1 MSIDLE
7 NVLREFEISSFNE
20 FQRRVTEWEDFEYRV
35 WQGGQEK
42 FDSLRQTVI
51 DYYST
56 IPNISGQYISINSQ
70 WGDVDLDNYMCIFP
84 KRTLI
89 ETDALYSYID
99 LTPHNGSSYDKPP
112 VSFFQNYFRYEKLIR
127 NNISYLYPIGLS
139 GEEKAGTENT
149 FDAGMIIPIK
159 NVAEVTRQG
168 NFQTILQRPD
178 VFYLAFP
185 WLYNANT
192 DNYIEICDRYPSE
205 FDCFANAIEKI
216 ALAGNGK
223 SDLNETVLSELK
235 EAIINIQIAY
245 DKKKSALKAKGVTA
259 VLGIALS
266 CIPFALNN
274 FFDNFDPKILS
285 TVIGS
290 VSLLGSKDIISDFM
304 GLRKES
310 NTNPFWVIWKWKQ
323 STE

>member
-1 MSIDLE
+1 MSIDLA
-7 NVLREFEISSFNE
+7 NILREFEISSYND

-35 WQGGQEK
+35 WKGGQEK
-42 FDSLRQTVI
+42 IDSLRQAVI

-56 IPNISGQYISINSQ
+56 IPNIAGQYISINSQ
-70 WGDVDLDNYMCIFP
+70 WDDVDLDNYMCIFP

-112 VSFFQNYFRYEKLIR
+112 VNFFQNYFRYEKLIR

-149 FDAGMIIPIK
+149 FDAGMVIPIK

-178 VFYLAFP
+178 IFYLAFP
-185 WLYNANT
+185 WLYNADT
-192 DNYIEICDRYPSE
+192 DNYIEICGRYPSE

-245 DKKKSALKAKGVTA
+245 DKKKSALKAKGVVA

-266 CIPFALNN
+266 YVPFALNN

-290 VSLLGSKDIISDFM
+290 ASLLGSKDIISDFM

-323 STE
+323 SSE